1 MGSDFLFAV
10 PSFLR
15 GVASALDI
23 GGTFVEY
30 NQSSSP
36 QEADAK
42 ALQSDW
48 VMVGN
53 DLRDAI
59 KTVNG

>member
-1 MGSDFLFAV
+1 MGSDFLFAI
-10 PSFLR
+10 PSFFR
-15 GVASALDI
+15 GAASALDI

-30 NQSSSP
+30 NQSNNP

-42 ALQSDW
+42 ALQADW

-53 DLRDAI
+53 DLREAI
-59 KTVNG
+59 KAVNG

>member
-1 MGSDFLFAV
+1 MGSDFLFAM
-10 PSFLR
+10 PSFIR

-30 NQSSSP
+30 NQSEGP
-36 QEADAK
+36 CEADAK

-48 VMVGN
+48 NAIGKDLCVAIGKAN
-53 DLRDAI
+53 D
-59 KTVNG
+59 